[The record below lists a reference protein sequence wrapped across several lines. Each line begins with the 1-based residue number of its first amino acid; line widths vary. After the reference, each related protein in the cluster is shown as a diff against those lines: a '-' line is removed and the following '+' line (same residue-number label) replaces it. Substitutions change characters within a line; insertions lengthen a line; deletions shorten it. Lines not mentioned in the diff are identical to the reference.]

1 LRILEAPNIMYRAL
15 ADECLAGHAP
25 AAGADVDDIS
35 FSMSRA
41 DYEAAFKRVMD
52 YIRAGDVYQ
61 INLTMLARFAMRGD
75 PVALY
80 RALCA
85 RQPVAP
91 GALIETGTQTV
102 LSLSPELFI
111 ERRGERVV
119 TRPM

>member
-1 LRILEAPNIMYRAL
+1 
-15 ADECLAGHAP
+15 
-25 AAGADVDDIS
+25 
-35 FSMSRA
+35 
-41 DYEAAFKRVMD
+41 

-85 RQPVAP
+85 RQPVAH

-111 ERRGERVV
+111 ARRGGHVV
-119 TRPM
+119 TRPMKGTIRRGRDAAEDEALKRELQSDEKSRAENLMIVDLLRNDLGRVAEIG